1 MVIKSSGE
9 IAPLGKYSTD
19 FEWRLNLKV
28 FFKTLIIQLE
38 R

>member
-1 MVIKSSGE
+1 MKSSGE

-28 FFKTLIIQLE
+28 FFKL
-38 R
+38 